1 MRLSLIPFQPTD
13 AQRLTRDTR
22 GCRSPFTL
30 RRSLFVL
37 LALLAGCTSPKATE
51 PEPVPPP
58 PRAPEVV
65 AAEQVFESGQVR
77 EATIACVDIARKN
90 PQAAGLADLQQR
102 IAQKLADDRLAAA
115 EKRSEPT
122 NRKQT
127 ADAKMF
133 SVTPDSYR
141 AQQHVI
147 GENAPLRTAPSAM
160 QKALAKPVTVHLV
173 NAGISAIIAQIGQSE
188 NINIVADSEIS
199 EKTLT
204 IHAVDTPLIEV
215 LDFIGRNLNVTFSV
229 GSNLIWVTPR
239 EEVSTGVPME
249 TRVYRLRKGL
259 IGSELGKSAGSD
271 SAFKSTEDSDRRS
284 SSDQAD
290 KKSEAKDGKIGLLD
304 AIARFV
310 PQPEGSD
317 VLFNDK
323 VHALIVKNT
332 RENLSTVE
340 DLIEALDIRP
350 LQVLIEA
357 RFVTTTVSDMRK
369 LGIDWLIDNRG
380 GSRFA
385 TPGAESTMGDITYPD
400 PGKNTLVSATQFK
413 NDAFTGKIIP
423 VAADGTGGGTFA
435 YQFLLGDTALQ
446 ATLHALEA
454 TGDSRTVAVPRI
466 TTINNHEARFRQGKD
481 FRYYDEWDFND
492 VNYYTGTS
500 GNNNGTPPDTK
511 LAPSGEPQ
519 VQELGYSLVVT
530 PSVGADLST
539 INLRLQPEIVDDNV
553 EWLSPPA
560 SGDSGSQSLIYPPLP
575 LFNKSTITTEAIV
588 RSGETVVLGGLVN
601 TSKSKS
607 VSGVPWLS
615 SLPLIGRLFGTEVID
630 DKNENLIIFVT
641 ATLISDVGEELI
653 PLNELERYGAPVPKG
668 AEVPNVL
675 KEAAVNAT
683 PAPAPAAAPAPAPEA
698 PKPAAPAAAVPAPAP
713 AP

>member
-1 MRLSLIPFQPTD
+1 MRISRIPVQPTD
-13 AQRLTRDTR
+13 ALRPTRDTR
-22 GCRSPFTL
+22 QD
-30 RRSLFVL
+30 RSLFATRPSLFAL
-37 LALLAGCTSPKATE
+37 LALLAAGCTSPKAPE
-51 PEPVPPP
+51 PVPVPPP

-65 AAEQVFESGQVR
+65 AAEQIFENGQIR

-90 PQAAGLADLQQR
+90 PQANGLADLQQR

-115 EKRSEPT
+115 EKRSEST

-127 ADAKMF
+127 SDAKMF
-133 SVTPDSYR
+133 GVTPETYR

-147 GENAPLRTAPSAM
+147 GENAPLRTAHSSM
-160 QKALAKPVTVHLV
+160 QKALAKPVTIHLV
-173 NAGISAIIAQIGQSE
+173 NAGINAIIAQIGQSE

-199 EKTLT
+199 DKTLT

-215 LDFIGRNLNVTFSV
+215 LDYIGRNLNVTFSV

-239 EEVSTGVPME
+239 EEVTTGVPLE
-249 TRVYRLRKGL
+249 TRVYRLRKGM

-271 SAFKSTEDSDRRS
+271 SAFKSTEDKDRRS

-290 KKSEAKDGKIGLLD
+290 KKSEAQDGKIGLLD

-340 DLIEALDIRP
+340 DLIEALDVRP

-380 GSRFA
+380 DSQFTTGFDPKTTWVKGNTKGDAARRDVFSGS
-385 TPGAESTMGDITYPD
+385 
-400 PGKNTLVSATQFK
+400 
-413 NDAFTGKIIP
+413 IIP
-423 VAADGTGGGTFA
+423 VASDGSGGANFA

-454 TGDSRTVAVPRI
+454 SGDSRTVAVPRI

-553 EWLSPPA
+553 EWLSPP
-560 SGDSGSQSLIYPPLP
+560 SSDSGSQSLIYPPLP

-601 TSKSKS
+601 TSKSKA

-615 SLPLIGRLFGTEVID
+615 GLPLIGRLFGTEVLD

-653 PLNELERYGAPVPKG
+653 PLSDLQRYGVAVPKG

-675 KEAAVNAT
+675 KEAAVNA
-683 PAPAPAAAPAPAPEA
+683 APAPAPET
-698 PKPAAPAAAVPAPAP
+698 PKPAAPAAAAPAPAP